1 MVGGLYVLKFM
12 FLILENVVSVVL
24 MWLFVGG
31 VGGVGDCQVF
41 GQFGWWVGGVV
52 VYLYVDG
59 GVIWQGSVYCVEVLV
74 QYYLDQLVDFGYL
87 FDF

>member
-31 VGGVGDCQVF
+31 VGGVGDC
-41 GQFGWWVGGVV
+41 
-52 VYLYVDG
+52 
-59 GVIWQGSVYCVEVLV
+59 
-74 QYYLDQLVDFGYL
+74 
-87 FDF
+87 